1 MTERVV
7 ITGFGAVTPMGNSA
21 AASLEAVRA
30 GRSGI
35 DRISSFDVSDMPV
48 KIGGEIRDF
57 DPTATVLRGDVR
69 RLDQHALYGIAAGTE
84 ALTHAIPGLEP
95 GDELPFDPHR
105 FSITLGT
112 SAGPALLFQDGARAL
127 ERHGPRRVLP
137 GVTVYGGSDSGAV
150 YLSVTYG
157 ARGTTQ
163 GIGATC
169 ASSAIAVGEALRSI
183 RHGYTD
189 AVLVVGAEHC
199 LNRVNLA
206 ANANIRA
213 LTSEYNDEP
222 AQASRP
228 FDRRRSGF
236 VMSSGG
242 SAVMLESE
250 RVARARG
257 ARILGTVLGYGTSS
271 DAYHATAPRPDGEGA
286 ARAMMLALEDAGL
299 TQGAIDHINAHAT
312 GTPQG
317 DPSEVGALRRVFGGE
332 IPPVTATKSVSG
344 HMVGA
349 AGAFE
354 VLVSVDAML
363 RGEIPPTINLDE
375 PEFDLDIVTGSPR
388 AATLGAVMS
397 NSFGFGGHNVSLILG
412 APER

>member
-7 ITGFGAVTPMGNSA
+7 ITGFGAVTPMGNTA
-21 AASLEAVRA
+21 AESLDAVRQ

-35 DRISSFDVSDMPV
+35 GPISSFDVSDIPV

-57 DPTATVLRGDVR
+57 DPTLTVERGDVR

-95 GDELPFDPHR
+95 GDRLPFDPHR

-112 SAGPALLFQDGARAL
+112 SAGPALLFQDGARDL

-137 GVTVYGGSDSGAV
+137 GVTVYGGADSAAV
-150 YLSVTYG
+150 YLSVKYG

-169 ASSAIAVGEALRSI
+169 ASSAIAIGEALRSI

-189 AVLVVGAEHC
+189 AVLVIGAEHC

-213 LTSEYNDEP
+213 LTSEHNDDP
-222 AQASRP
+222 ARASRP
-228 FDRRRSGF
+228 FDRGRSGF

-257 ARILGTVLGYGTSS
+257 ARILGTVLGYGTTS
-271 DAYHATAPRPDGEGA
+271 DAFHATAPRPDGEGA
-286 ARAMMLALEDAGL
+286 ARAMMLALTDAGL
-299 TQGAIDHINAHAT
+299 APGVIDHVNAHAT

-317 DPSEVGALRRVFGGE
+317 DPSEVRALERVFGSG

-354 VLVSVDAML
+354 AIVSIDAIG
-363 RGEIPPTINLDE
+363 RGEIPPTVNLDD
-375 PEFDLDIVTGSPR
+375 PEFDLDIVTGHPR
-388 AATLGAVMS
+388 AAQLCTVMT
-397 NSFGFGGHNVSLILG
+397 NSFGFGGHNASLILG